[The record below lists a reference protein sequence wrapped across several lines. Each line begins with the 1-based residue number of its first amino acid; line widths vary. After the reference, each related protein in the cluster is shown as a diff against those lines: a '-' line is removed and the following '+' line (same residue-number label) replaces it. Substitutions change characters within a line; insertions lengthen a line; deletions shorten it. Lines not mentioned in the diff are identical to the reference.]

1 MNKIKYL
8 CNIIPLVLAAPVV
21 VAQTTST
28 SYPSRPIRLVAS
40 TAVGSGSDVVS
51 RLLAPR
57 LTEVLGQQV
66 IVDNRP
72 GASGLIAAELAA
84 RAAPDGYTLWM
95 VTQTQLISTTLFDR
109 FHLHKDYVPIG
120 MLGGTPFV
128 IVASNAL
135 NVKSITELIALAK
148 AKPGFVMY
156 GSSGTGTS
164 GHLCLEL
171 FQSLAGVKLVHVPY
185 KGSMAALTEVMA
197 GIMHVTCPAAPS
209 VSLIAGGQKVRVL
222 AVTTRAPTKLA
233 PGVPTVAE
241 GLPGYELNGWYGM
254 LAPPGT
260 PRALTARLNQEFTKI
275 VNEPATRERLF
286 GVGVEAT
293 PSSPEAFSAFIKK
306 EHERWA
312 KLLKEA
318 GIKPTS

>member
-1 MNKIKYL
+1 MFVCVTASAHGAQPATKAAEPAY
-8 CNIIPLVLAAPVV
+8 PL
-21 VAQTTST
+21 
-28 SYPSRPIRLVAS
+28 RPIRLIAA

-57 LTEVLGQQV
+57 LSEMLGQQI

-109 FHLHKDYVPIG
+109 FHLHKDYASIG
-120 MLGGTPFV
+120 MIGGTPFV
-128 IVASNAL
+128 IVVSNSL
-135 NVKSITELIALAK
+135 NVKTTAEFIALAK

-164 GHLCLEL
+164 GHLCMEL
-171 FQSLAGVKLVHVPY
+171 FQSMAGVKLVHVPY
-185 KGSMAALTEVMA
+185 KGSMAAMTEVMGGLIHA
-197 GIMHVTCPAAPS
+197 TCPAAPAL
-209 VSLIAGGQKVRVL
+209 SLIGGGQKVRVL
-222 AVTTRAPTKLA
+222 GVTARAPTPLA
-233 PGVPTVAE
+233 PGLPTIAE
-241 GLPGYELNGWYGM
+241 ALPGYELNGWYGM
-254 LAPPGT
+254 LTPPNT
-260 PRALTARLNQEFTKI
+260 PPAITARLNREFTKL
-275 VNEPATRERLF
+275 VFMPDMRERML
-286 GVGVEAT
+286 GVGVEPG
-293 PSSPEAFSAFIKK
+293 PSSPADFAAFLKK

-318 GIKPTS
+318 GIKPTN

>member
-1 MNKIKYL
+1 
-8 CNIIPLVLAAPVV
+8 
-21 VAQTTST
+21 
-28 SYPSRPIRLVAS
+28 VAS
-40 TAVGSGSDVVS
+40 TAVGSGSDVIS

-72 GASGLIAAELAA
+72 GASGLMAAEVAA

-95 VTQTQLISTTLFDR
+95 VTQTQLISTTLFER

-128 IVASNAL
+128 IVASNTL
-135 NVKSITELIALAK
+135 NVKSIAELIVLAK

-156 GSSGTGTS
+156 GSSGAGTS

-171 FQSLAGVKLVHVPY
+171 LQSLAGVKLTHVTY
-185 KGSMAALTEVMA
+185 KGSMMALTEVM
-197 GIMHVTCPAAPS
+197 GGQIHVTCPAAPS

-222 AVTTRAPTKLA
+222 GVTTRAPTALA
-233 PGVPTVAE
+233 PGVPAVADA
-241 GLPGYELNGWYGM
+241 LPGYELNGWYGM

-260 PRALTARLNQEFTKI
+260 PKALATRLNQVFSSI
-275 VNEPATRERLF
+275 VNEPAVRDRLF
-286 GVGVEAT
+286 GVGMEAT
-293 PSSPEAFSAFIKK
+293 PSPPEPFAVFLRK

-318 GIKPTS
+318 GVKPTG

>member
-1 MNKIKYL
+1 MTRWL
-8 CNIIPLVLAAPVV
+8 CVVLASGVWPA
-21 VAQTTST
+21 AQAQG
-28 SYPSRPIRLVAS
+28 YPSRPIRLVAS

-72 GASGLIAAELAA
+72 GASGLMAAEVAA

-109 FHLHKDYVPIG
+109 FHLQKDYEPIG

-128 IVASNAL
+128 IVASNTL
-135 NVKSITELIALAK
+135 NVKSIAELIALAK

-171 FQSLAGVKLVHVPY
+171 FQALAGVKLVHVPY
-185 KGSMAALTEVMA
+185 KGSMMALTEVM
-197 GIMHVTCPAAPS
+197 GGQMHVTCPAAPS
-209 VSLIAGGQKVRVL
+209 VSLIAGGQKVRML
-222 AVTTRAPTKLA
+222 GVTTSVPTALA

-241 GLPGYELNGWYGM
+241 ALPGYELNGWYGM

-260 PRALTARLNQEFTKI
+260 PKALALRLNQAFTKI
-275 VNEPATRERLF
+275 VNEPAMRDRLLS
-286 GVGVEAT
+286 VGVEAT
-293 PSSPEAFSAFIKK
+293 PSPPEPFAAFLSK